1 MHHFFG
7 GMGRHFGCGERGFH
21 HMLHAHARRG
31 HFGHGGRP
39 GAPGEPG
46 MEGFGLGRKLRSA
59 DLQLLILSLLGE
71 QPRHGYELIKAIDE
85 RSQGYYV
92 PSPGMIYPALSY
104 LEEVGH
110 AKVDLDGTKKRY
122 SLTPEG
128 EAFLAENRATAD
140 ALIEQL
146 ARMGERMARAR
157 EAWSGEGEAAE
168 DNGESGF
175 FGRFRGRRHLAGELH
190 EAFHALK
197 HAVRACL
204 VAGPEEQ
211 RRIAGILKRAAEE
224 IARRDGEGNDQG
236 AR

>member
-1 MHHFFG
+1 MRHFFG
-7 GMGRHFGCGERGFH
+7 GFRHAHHDFH
-21 HMLHAHARRG
+21 HMLHAHSRRG
-31 HFGHGGRP
+31 YGHHGGRH

-59 DLQLLILSLLGE
+59 DLQLVILALLGE

-85 RSQGYYV
+85 RSRGYYV

-110 AKVDLDGTKKRY
+110 ARVDLDGTKKRY

-128 EAFLAENRATAD
+128 EAFLAENRNTAD
-140 ALIEQL
+140 ALITQL
-146 ARMGERMARAR
+146 AQMGERMERAR
-157 EAWSGEGEAAE
+157 QAWSGEASEEDESGET
-168 DNGESGF
+168 GF
-175 FGRFRGRRHLAGELH
+175 FGRLRGRRHLAGELH

-197 HAVRACL
+197 HAVRASL
-204 VAGPEEQ
+204 IAGPEEQ

-224 IARRDGEGNDQG
+224 IAGRDDKD